1 MRRPTGF
8 RAGVIAPLP
17 LVRSNDVGLFPGLIW
32 RWLVDGIAGQSG
44 WKRFWNRARWWKA
57 LILAAAYVVL
67 YNLASLLM
75 LPFVSETADP
85 NSALYVLVVYVVPI
99 FLGGVILVAF
109 GASVGWLRDLFG
121 PQPIRGRGWM
131 WIAVAVVLVFNILR
145 FLAIDYTAA
154 GLEYVLTWLLAGLFI
169 GFAEEVLTRG
179 YVIRIMRKAG
189 HPEIAV
195 ALVSAALF
203 ALLHATNLLT
213 GQAIVPTLLQVLYTF
228 FFGICMYLALRV
240 TGTLIA
246 PILIHASTD
255 PSIFLQTAFPAAGPL
270 TAFSGLGNIAVIIT
284 GLILVFFIRGRV
296 QTSPDATQ

>member
-1 MRRPTGF
+1 MD
-8 RAGVIAPLP
+8 GV
-17 LVRSNDVGLFPGLIW
+17 
-32 RWLVDGIAGQSG
+32 AGQSG
-44 WKRFWNRARWWKA
+44 WKRFWNRARWWKS
-57 LILAAAYVVL
+57 LILAAAYLVL
-67 YNLASLLM
+67 YNLASLVM
-75 LPFVSETADP
+75 LPFVPATSDM
-85 NSALYVLVVYVVPI
+85 NSASAVFVLYVVPI
-99 FLGGVILVAF
+99 FIGGAILVAF

-121 PQPIRGRGWM
+121 PQPIRGRWWM

-145 FLAIDYTAA
+145 FLTIDYSAA
-154 GLEYVLTWLLAGLFI
+154 GLEFVLTWLLAGLFI

-179 YVIRIMRKAG
+179 YVVRIMRKAG

-213 GQAIVPTLLQVLYTF
+213 GQAIVPTLLQLVYTF

-246 PILIHASTD
+246 PILLHASTD
-255 PSIFLQTAFPAAGPL
+255 PSIFLQTAFPSAGPL

-284 GLILVFFIRGRV
+284 GLVLVFFIRGRV
-296 QTSPDATQ
+296 QPRPNPAP